1 MIAATDV
8 AARGLGGSALVRV
21 GVIGAG
27 RWSAS
32 AHLPGWVRSP
42 LCRVVAICDLHRD
55 LAEQRAAE
63 FGVGE
68 VTTDYRDLLSR
79 GDIDAIDVCTREEHD
94 PLVFAAL
101 EAGKHVLCEKP
112 VAHRAAD
119 VWRAAAIA
127 RRKGLKTKVGLT
139 FRYAP
144 AMRYMLALVQEG
156 FIGRPF
162 IFNGFE
168 QNSQWLDPD
177 VPADKRIHRVAPA
190 PGDDPVGGRS
200 PRREDIA
207 VHSLEG
213 YGAPIIDIG
222 LMLVGARL
230 SSVVGALKN
239 FVPER
244 RRTNLDTARERINM
258 DDGDIFLGEFENG
271 ALGSIQSSFVTVG
284 NYPGIEARIYG
295 ERGALICRLVEEF
308 GECQTLHAARP
319 DAVEFRR
326 MDIPARF
333 FPPGYRPGEPWSSLF
348 YANLVHDFAQEI
360 EAGADGKNEGDFA
373 QSARVQE
380 IINAVEV
387 SHRRRAWVDVAREPE
402 APVGPNE
409 PEGPEGPVGPNE
421 PEGPEGPEEPNE
433 PEGPRGPRGPEG
445 PEAAGA

>member
-1 MIAATDV
+1 V
-8 AARGLGGSALVRV
+8 LGIEALRI

-32 AHLPGWVRSP
+32 AHLPGWARSP
-42 LCRVVAICDLHRD
+42 LCRLAAVCDLDRE
-55 LAEQRAAE
+55 LAERRAAE
-63 FGVGE
+63 FGIPE
-68 VTTDYRDLLSR
+68 VCVDYREMLAR
-79 GDIDAIDVCTREEHD
+79 VDIDVVDVCTRDEHD

-112 VAHRAAD
+112 VAHRASD

-127 RRKGLKTKVGLT
+127 QGKGLKTKVGLT

-144 AMRYMLALVQEG
+144 AMRYMLALVEEG
-156 FIGRPF
+156 FIGQPY

-177 VPADKRIHRVAPA
+177 VPADKRIHRVP
-190 PGDDPVGGRS
+190 PGDDPVGGRT
-200 PRREDIA
+200 PGREHIA

-222 LMLVGARL
+222 LMLVGSPL
-230 SSVVGALKN
+230 QSVVGVLKN
-239 FVPER
+239 FVPLR
-244 RRTNLDTARERINM
+244 RRTNLDTSREPINM
-258 DDGDIFLGEFENG
+258 DDGDIFLGEFANG

-308 GECQTLHAARP
+308 GECQSLHAARP

-326 MDIPARF
+326 LEIPERF
-333 FPPGYRPGEPWSSLF
+333 FPHGHRPGEAWSSLF
-348 YANLVHDFAQEI
+348 YANLVHDFAEEI
-360 EAGADGKNEGDFA
+360 VGGPTAKNEGDFA

-380 IINAVEV
+380 VINAVEA
-387 SHRRRAWVDVAREPE
+387 SHRARAWVEVAER
-402 APVGPNE
+402 
-409 PEGPEGPVGPNE
+409 
-421 PEGPEGPEEPNE
+421 
-433 PEGPRGPRGPEG
+433 R
-445 PEAAGA
+445 